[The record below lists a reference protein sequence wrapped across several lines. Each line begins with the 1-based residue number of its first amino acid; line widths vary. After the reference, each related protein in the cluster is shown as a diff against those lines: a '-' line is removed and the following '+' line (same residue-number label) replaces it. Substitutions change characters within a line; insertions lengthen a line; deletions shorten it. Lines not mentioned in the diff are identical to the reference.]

1 VTDLISIVIPT
12 YNSEKTIKRALNS
25 VLNQSYKKWEV
36 IIIDSFSKDKT
47 IKFVKSYRC
56 RKIKILYIS
65 KNKGLA
71 KARYQGIKKSNGK
84 VIAFLD
90 SDDDWHKNKLLNH
103 LKFYNLK
110 SAQFSCSAYNLIN
123 KKNKKKT
130 IHSSLSKFDFKYLL
144 SNRPIALSTVMI
156 ERRLALSKFKKY
168 QRNDYAEDY
177 LWWLVA
183 LKYEKYC
190 HILPKNL
197 SNIYLGGQNR
207 SLNFFKNYISLYK
220 IYKHNFK
227 LSNLNIIKIYALLF
241 YRTLG
246 KNIFKFKS
254 FYF

>member
-1 VTDLISIVIPT
+1 MTDLISIVIPT

-36 IIIDSFSKDKT
+36 IIIDSYSTDKT
-47 IKFVKSYRC
+47 IKIIKSYGSE
-56 RKIKILYIS
+56 KIKIFYLS

-71 KARYQGIKKSNGK
+71 NARYLGIKKSNGK

-90 SDDDWHKNKLLNH
+90 SDDTWNKNKLSYHIN
-103 LKFYNLK
+103 FYK
-110 SAQFSCSAYNLIN
+110 SNSARFTCTAYSLIN
-123 KKNKKKT
+123 KNNTKKK
-130 IHSSLSKFDFKYLL
+130 IQLNLSKFDFKYLL
-144 SNRPIALSTVMI
+144 SNRPIALSTVMV
-156 ERRLALSKFKKY
+156 EKRLALDKFKNY
-168 QRNDYAEDY
+168 LRNDYAEDY

-183 LKYEKYC
+183 LKYETYC

-197 SNIYLGGQNR
+197 SNIYLGEQNR
-207 SLNFFKNYISLYK
+207 SLNFFKNYISLSK
-220 IYKHNFK
+220 IYKYDFK
-227 LSNLNIIKIYALLF
+227 LDNLKILKIYALLF